1 MALGIPIDRLQ
12 DYRVQRGAGCL
23 HCRQTG
29 YVGRDGV
36 YQIMPMTE
44 RLRGLI
50 AKQTSSITLLEVAR
64 EEGMRTL
71 REAAIEKVHQGVTT
85 VAEMIRVTS
94 A

>member
-1 MALGIPIDRLQ
+1 MPI
-12 DYRVQRGAGCL
+12 
-23 HCRQTG
+23 
-29 YVGRDGV
+29 
-36 YQIMPMTE
+36 TE

-50 AKQTSSITLLEVAR
+50 AKQTNSVTLLETAR

-94 A
+94 S

>member
-1 MALGIPIDRLQ
+1 VR
-12 DYRVQRGAGCL
+12 RGAGCL

-36 YQIMPMTE
+36 FQVMPMSE
-44 RLRGLI
+44 KLRGLI
-50 AKQTSSITLLEVAR
+50 ARQTSSISLLDAAR

-71 REAAIEKVHQGVTT
+71 RDAAIEKVLEGVTT
-85 VAEMIRVTS
+85 VSEMVRVTG